1 MPNNRTRGNRHK
13 LEHRKLHLNMTKN
26 FVTVRM
32 TERWNRLP
40 REVVVSPSVEI
51 IKTHVDAFLHNTQW
65 GSCLS
70 RGLDSIKEL
79 IQSLGKK

>member
-1 MPNNRTRGNRHK
+1 MIFTLR
-13 LEHRKLHLNMTKN
+13 
-26 FVTVRM
+26 VT
-32 TERWNRLP
+32 EYCNKLP
-40 REVVVSPSVEI
+40 REVVESPSVEI
-51 IKTHVDAFLHNTQW
+51 IKTHVDAFLHNTQQ